1 MTVPDICI
9 MHPIPSLR
17 PRLILASTSVYR
29 RELLSRLRLP
39 FDCVVPQVDETR
51 LPDEPPA
58 AMARRLALA
67 KARAVAQVHP
77 AAVVIGS
84 DQVADLHGQPLGNPH
99 SHARAREQL
108 RLQRG
113 QIVLFHTAVA
123 VVRQDTGFEKTEMAT
138 IRTRFRNANDG
149 MSDAAIE
156 AYLCIEKPYDCAGSI
171 KSEGLGIALMASI
184 DNDDPTALIGL
195 PLMRTC
201 GLLRTAGVMVL
212 PTSVA
217 PQEVS

>member
-1 MTVPDICI
+1 M
-9 MHPIPSLR
+9 
-17 PRLILASTSVYR
+17 R
-29 RELLSRLRLP
+29 R
-39 FDCVVPQVDETR
+39 
-51 LPDEPPA
+51 
-58 AMARRLALA
+58 
-67 KARAVAQVHP
+67 
-77 AAVVIGS
+77 
-84 DQVADLHGQPLGNPH
+84 H
-99 SHARAREQL
+99 SHERACEQL

-113 QIVLFHTAVA
+113 QTVLFHTAVA
-123 VVRQDTGFEKTEMAT
+123 VVRLDTGFEKTEMAT

-201 GLLRTAGVMVL
+201 ELLRAAGVAL
-212 PTSVA
+212 LSVPDE
-217 PQEVS
+217 PQEAS

>member
-1 MTVPDICI
+1 M
-9 MHPIPSLR
+9 
-17 PRLILASTSVYR
+17 
-29 RELLSRLRLP
+29 
-39 FDCVVPQVDETR
+39 
-51 LPDEPPA
+51 
-58 AMARRLALA
+58 
-67 KARAVAQVHP
+67 
-77 AAVVIGS
+77 
-84 DQVADLHGQPLGNPH
+84 
-99 SHARAREQL
+99 

-171 KSEGLGIALMASI
+171 MSEGLGIALMASI

-201 GLLRTAGVMVL
+201 ELLRAAGVAL
-212 PTSVA
+212 LSVPDE
-217 PQEVS
+217 PQEAS

>member
-84 DQVADLHGQPLGNPH
+84 DQVADLHGQPLGKPH

-156 AYLCIEKPYDCAGSI
+156 AYL
-171 KSEGLGIALMASI
+171 
-184 DNDDPTALIGL
+184 
-195 PLMRTC
+195 
-201 GLLRTAGVMVL
+201 
-212 PTSVA
+212 
-217 PQEVS
+217 